1 MNLVKKG
8 IGAGLL
14 FLIVFLVAC
23 GGNESPEE
31 AAIKRPD
38 YVVVHQLSEPASLN
52 PSNSRGSAS
61 TMMYYNVYQELINAD
76 FKTMEIIPVLAKERA
91 VFKPIEGS
99 DLVEM
104 LFEIKEEAVWEN
116 GKPITGEDIEFT
128 LKTIKLPDTQN
139 GHKKPSFEYIKDFE
153 IDKDNPKKIKFI
165 CESYMLA
172 EQVMSD
178 LHVLPRYVYDEE
190 NLLKD
195 YTTKMLSDVDRK
207 AEFQA
212 DPALIKFTEAFNSV
226 KFQRDVVQGS
236 GPYELVEWE
245 ADQRLVFSKKDNWW
259 GDQLKEESHWFEA
272 YADTIIYEII
282 KDNSTALTALKAGR
296 VNTMFA
302 IDPKDYVEQCKTEE
316 FQKNFYT
323 FEPYMYAY
331 DYIGF
336 NLSKPIFDDKNTRKA
351 LAHLMNT
358 KQLIETACA
367 GLAEPTACFSH
378 PTRPEQ
384 LSDKVEPYAFDIEK
398 AKEYL
403 TKAGWGD
410 ANGDGV
416 LDKMIN
422 GKNTPFVIK
431 MVTNN
436 ENNRRKTACNLLK
449 DAAKEVGITINIETP
464 SWKQFLPQIMQKRDF
479 DLFVSGLISSPF
491 DSDPRQT
498 WHSKSIGGGGNHFG
512 FSNQKVDDAIDA
524 LRKELDSDKR
534 NPYYH
539 IIHEQIND
547 EVPVIF
553 LITQRERIA
562 VSKKFNNVWETTMKP
577 GFWAPGFMAK

>member
-1 MNLVKKG
+1 MNSVKNG

-14 FLIVFLVAC
+14 LLIVFLAAC
-23 GGNESPEE
+23 GGNENSEE

-38 YVVVHQLSEPASLN
+38 YVVVHQLADPVSLN
-52 PSNSRGSAS
+52 ASNSRGSAS
-61 TMMYYNVYQELINAD
+61 TMMYYNLYQELINAD
-76 FKTMEIIPVLAKERA
+76 FKTLEIIPVLAKNRA
-91 VFKPIEGS
+91 VFKPIAGS

-104 LFEIKEEAVWEN
+104 LFEIKDEAVWDD
-116 GKPITGEDIEFT
+116 GKPITGEDVAFS
-128 LKTIKLPDTQN
+128 LKTIKLPKTDN
-139 GHKKPSFEYIKDFE
+139 GHKKPAFEYIKAFE
-153 IDKDNPKKIKFI
+153 IDKNNPKKIKFI

-178 LHVLPRYVYDEE
+178 LYILPRYIYDAE
-190 NLLKD
+190 NVLKN
-195 YTTKMLSDVDRK
+195 YTIEMLSDTSK
-207 AEFQA
+207 LAELEA
-212 DPALIKFTEAFNSV
+212 DPVLTAFAEAFNSV
-226 KFQRDVVQGS
+226 KFQREVVKGS

-259 GDQLKEESHWFEA
+259 GDQLKEESHWFRA

-302 IDPKDYVEQCKTEE
+302 IDPKDYIEQCKTEE

-351 LAHLMNT
+351 LAHLMNI

-384 LSDKVEPYAFDIEK
+384 LSPKVKPYPFDIKK

-410 ANGDGV
+410 ANNDGI
-416 LDKMIN
+416 LDKNIN

-431 MVTNN
+431 IVTNN
-436 ENNRRKTACNLLK
+436 ENDRRKTACSLLK

-464 SWKQFLPQIMQKRDF
+464 DWKEFLPQIMQKRDF
-479 DLFVSGLISSPF
+479 DLFVSGLMSSPF

-498 WHSKSIGGGGNHFG
+498 WHSKSIGMGSNHFG
-512 FSNQKVDDAIDA
+512 FSNKKVDDAIDL
-524 LRKELDSDKR
+524 LRKELDSKKR

-539 IIHEQIND
+539 IIHEQINE

-562 VSKKFNNVWETTMKP
+562 VSKKFDNVWETTMTP